1 MKNLPKILI
10 TPGDPSGIGYD
21 ILLDMPRKKFEAH
34 TIAITNIKLLEE
46 RAKLLKKN
54 INFLKVDLNDN
65 NLPVCSQNELLVHNI
80 NNNNKVDIGKPNIK
94 HAPMILESLNIS
106 IQACL
111 EKKASALVTGPVQ
124 KNILMAYGE
133 DFSGHT
139 EYISIKTGGT
149 PVMMLHSN
157 KLKIALLTT
166 HVPLSRVSNLITN
179 ERLETYINII
189 TKELEDSF
197 GIANPKI
204 NICGLNPHAGEDGF
218 IGLEEK
224 EVIMPTIKI
233 LQKRGCNI
241 GGPYSAD
248 TIFNRTDSDLVLSMF
263 HDQALPVIKTLG
275 FGDIV
280 NTTLGLPIIRT
291 SVDHGTALDIA
302 GTNKADSK
310 SLEAAIQTAIDI
322 AKRKYG
328 K

>member
-1 MKNLPKILI
+1 
-10 TPGDPSGIGYD
+10 
-21 ILLDMPRKKFEAH
+21 
-34 TIAITNIKLLEE
+34 
-46 RAKLLKKN
+46 
-54 INFLKVDLNDN
+54 
-65 NLPVCSQNELLVHNI
+65 
-80 NNNNKVDIGKPNIK
+80 
-94 HAPMILESLNIS
+94 
-106 IQACL
+106 
-111 EKKASALVTGPVQ
+111 
-124 KNILMAYGE
+124 
-133 DFSGHT
+133 
-139 EYISIKTGGT
+139 
-149 PVMMLHSN
+149 MMLHSK

-166 HVPLSRVSNLITN
+166 HVPLSKVSNLITS
-179 ERLETYINII
+179 ERLESYINII

-204 NICGLNPHAGEDGF
+204 NVCGLNPHAGEDGF

-224 EVIMPTIKI
+224 EVIIPTIKI